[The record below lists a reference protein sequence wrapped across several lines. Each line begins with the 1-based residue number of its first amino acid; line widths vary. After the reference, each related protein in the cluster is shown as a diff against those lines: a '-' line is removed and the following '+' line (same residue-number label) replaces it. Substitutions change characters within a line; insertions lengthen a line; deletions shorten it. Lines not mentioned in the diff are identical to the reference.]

1 MLVSSRSEFGKE
13 LGCLQRWRWRG
24 ACNIQHWWNARTYR
38 CSDMC
43 SRWRIYFTWGMNF
56 QHQLSLERWERPDR
70 KRQREFEICTA
81 KCALDVH
88 QSRGAEEWSVLLP
101 ITRPDCSCTRLHSR
115 YANSRFIFRHGNW
128 TKNRPACTNFELQL
142 PTTSNKICGYN
153 ILPARELNPELVNES
168 NWSSKLLTHVVP
180 LHQRGLIILKCFT
193 FIVLIPCYS
202 LHPQKDQQT

>member
-1 MLVSSRSEFGKE
+1 MEHTIFNTGGTLVHTDARICAAAEAFAPYEVWIFSTS
-13 LGCLQRWRWRG
+13 CRWRG
-24 ACNIQHWWNARTYR
+24 GRDLIGND
-38 CSDMC
+38 SGS
-43 SRWRIYFTWGMNF
+43 SRYVRRN
-56 QHQLSLERWERPDR
+56 
-70 KRQREFEICTA
+70 
-81 KCALDVH
+81 VH
-88 QSRGAEEWSVLLP
+88 QGRGAEERSVLLP

-128 TKNRPACTNFELQL
+128 TKNRPVCTNFELQL
-142 PTTSNKICGYN
+142 PTTFNKIYGYN

-168 NWSSKLLTHVVP
+168 NWSSTFLTHVVP